1 MKKLKSWKT
10 TLAGVLVAGIAIAT
24 SLGAITTEQATETTI
39 GLPAI
44 GLMMAKDHNVTGGS
58 TKE

>member
-24 SLGAITTEQATETTI
+24 SLGAIKI
-39 GLPAI
+39 GRA
-44 GLMMAKDHNVTGGS
+44 HV
-58 TKE
+58 